1 MLVRQ
6 KYILLIVI
14 LCLVQT
20 VRAQS
25 TQLHGQAMGASPYYD
40 FSNSG
45 TTSKNNGPEC
55 AFDGD
60 ENTYY
65 AASRKSMGWVGLDLG
80 APHVITK
87 IGVLPRSTSSSN
99 TNMLLGVLEGANDPT
114 FIDAIPLYVIQESPI
129 KDFVTYYKIE
139 VSRGVR
145 YVRYVGPDKARSV
158 IAELSFYGYRGAGD
172 DSRFYQVTNLPTVS
186 IHVQDDKVPQTKK
199 QDFNARIFLTC
210 DQGTLVQEWPIKVR
224 VRGNFSASHENKP
237 YRFKIDDGKS
247 HRLFKGSKKY
257 ESLAKAKKWTLIN

>member
-80 APHVITK
+80 TPHVITK
-87 IGVLPRSTSSSN
+87 IGVLPRKNAS
-99 TNMLLGVLEGANDPT
+99 DR
-114 FIDAIPLYVIQESPI
+114 
-129 KDFVTYYKIE
+129 K
-139 VSRGVR
+139 
-145 YVRYVGPDKARSV
+145 SV
-158 IAELSFYGYRGAGD
+158 
-172 DSRFYQVTNLPTVS
+172 V
-186 IHVQDDKVPQTKK
+186 
-199 QDFNARIFLTC
+199 
-210 DQGTLVQEWPIKVR
+210 
-224 VRGNFSASHENKP
+224 
-237 YRFKIDDGKS
+237 
-247 HRLFKGSKKY
+247 
-257 ESLAKAKKWTLIN
+257 